1 MLKLKISQDA
11 ITAVLGPGGFI
22 EVLLVIPHED
32 IFTKG
37 KLYVQHKIDFAGYYT
52 PFAHAWSRFWD
63 YFDHTWGDLFPPP
76 TWSVYEIISDPKE
89 KNKLVNMTNN
99 ALSYHEPY
107 YHDTFLRVSCL
118 SLSIYIQSYLALI
131 LRAESS

>member
-1 MLKLKISQDA
+1 
-11 ITAVLGPGGFI
+11 
-22 EVLLVIPHED
+22 
-32 IFTKG
+32 
-37 KLYVQHKIDFAGYYT
+37 VQHKIDFAGYYT

-99 ALSYHEPY
+99 ALERFNRRLNECFPNAHPKMPSFVEALNEVCSEYVAE
-107 YHDTFLRVSCL
+107 LER
-118 SLSIYIQSYLALI
+118 IQKGRSNAPVHQKANIPQIPMDYF
-131 LRAESS
+131 